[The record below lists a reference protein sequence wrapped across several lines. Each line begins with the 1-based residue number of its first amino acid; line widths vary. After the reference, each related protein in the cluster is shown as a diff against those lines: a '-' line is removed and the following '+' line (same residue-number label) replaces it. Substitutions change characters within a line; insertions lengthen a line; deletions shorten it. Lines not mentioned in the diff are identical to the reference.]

1 MVIGRAGASI
11 KQIGSEARKDI
22 QELVGGKV
30 HLELW
35 VKVREHW
42 TEDPAFLRDL
52 GLMAE

>member
-11 KQIGSEARKDI
+11 KQIGIEARKEI
-22 QELVGGKV
+22 QDLVGGKV

-42 TEDPAFLRDL
+42 TEDAAFLREM

>member
-1 MVIGRAGASI
+1 M
-11 KQIGSEARKDI
+11 EI
-22 QELVGGKV
+22 QDLVGGKV

-42 TEDPAFLRDL
+42 TEDAAFLREM